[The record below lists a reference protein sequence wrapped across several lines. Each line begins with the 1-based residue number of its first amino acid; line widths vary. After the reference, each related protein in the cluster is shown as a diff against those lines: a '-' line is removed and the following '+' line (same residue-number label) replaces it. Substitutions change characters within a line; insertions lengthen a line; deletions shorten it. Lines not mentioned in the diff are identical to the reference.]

1 MPSSLRRFAQSLILC
16 AACSALVPSS
26 AFGQSLKEQLAGTWH
41 LVAWTNVVAGVEE
54 PGMMGRDAIGQVM
67 FAPDG
72 HMCFSAMRSNR
83 SKFGS
88 RDFQA
93 GTPEEKTTAY
103 DSYVGYCG
111 RYEVNEQERSL
122 VFQLALSSYPNFTGT
137 AQKRFAEV
145 TGNRLRISTPPIV
158 LSGGKEFVS
167 VVVWERPK

>member
-16 AACSALVPSS
+16 AACSVLVPSS
-26 AFGQSLKEQLAGTWH
+26 AFGQSLKEQLAGTWL

-54 PGMMGRDAIGQVM
+54 PGMMGRDPIGQVM

-88 RDFQA
+88 RDFRA

-103 DSYVGYCG
+103 DSYVGYLAATKPTSKSAPSCLSS
-111 RYEVNEQERSL
+111 RSARTRTS
-122 VFQLALSSYPNFTGT
+122 LALHRSAS
-137 AQKRFAEV
+137 
-145 TGNRLRISTPPIV
+145 LRSPATV
-158 LSGGKEFVS
+158 Y
-167 VVVWERPK
+167 